1 MNSHAIVA
9 VALVASAVGV
19 RPALAAGPETA
30 APAGVDRPAAAESQE
45 PQRRRLQEAELSAY
59 NGGQDAGV
67 QVQATQTLTATNS
80 GNTIGGDLNSGDVSF
95 SEAAMD
101 GFNGVGNVVINTGA
115 NSNLQGN
122 ILVTVI
128 GAPDL

>member
-1 MNSHAIVA
+1 
-9 VALVASAVGV
+9 
-19 RPALAAGPETA
+19 
-30 APAGVDRPAAAESQE
+30 
-45 PQRRRLQEAELSAY
+45 
-59 NGGQDAGV
+59 V

-80 GNTIGGDLNSGDVSF
+80 GNTIGGDLISGDVSF